1 MTAVCGQEG
10 EEARSS
16 LHDHAAGQPQ
26 SAIAT
31 GAEEVIG
38 PCAEGRSFSAD
49 GPANSLRGRDAD
61 A

>member
-1 MTAVCGQEG
+1 MTAVSGHEG
-10 EEARSS
+10 EEARSL
-16 LHDHAAGQPQ
+16 LHDHAVSQIQ

-31 GAEEVIG
+31 GAEEAIG
-38 PCAEGRSFSAD
+38 QYAEGLSFSAD